1 MPRHRQPREQW
12 LTLTRPRIWKR
23 DRGQCFRCLQLGIA
37 HVLPLE
43 RCHIDHTQ
51 SGKLGSNRDDNLRV
65 LCLMHH
71 ALRLDQRHRGMIG
84 GALRSGL
91 IPPNW
96 REHLW

>member
-1 MPRHRQPREQW
+1 MPKTRQPRELW
-12 LTLTRPRIWKR
+12 YITRRRIWLR
-23 DRGQCFRCLQLGIA
+23 DKAQCFRCLQLGIA

-43 RCHIDHTQ
+43 ACHIDHIE
-51 SGKLGSNRDDNLRV
+51 SGKRASNGDDNLRV
-65 LCLMHH
+65 LCPMHH

-91 IPPNW
+91 IPVNW